1 METALTGLVSSG
13 FMPHGM
19 CFLWTPWILWTHVTA
34 DIVTGL
40 AYFSIPVVLSLFAI
54 RRPDARYRPT
64 LYLFISFILL
74 CGATHFLSVVV
85 IWTPVYEIQG
95 VLKALTAVA
104 SLITA
109 IVLWPLLPKALAAPT
124 TEQLQAKN
132 QALAEEIDRRR
143 NAEAE
148 LTTLTRSLEARVEE
162 RTQELTQTNAALRQ
176 YAATASH
183 DLQAPLRHISMFA
196 QLLEREASDGMSD
209 GAREMIGNIV
219 ASTSRMRRMI
229 ESLLEYSKLVDHD
242 LRAEALALDGI
253 VNTALADLG
262 PDIKAAE
269 ARVETA
275 LTADAI
281 AGDRELI
288 LRLFDNLIDNALKY
302 RSDAPPVIR
311 ISSQVAG
318 NHIQISVE
326 DNGIGIDEKFSV
338 RVFEMLKRLHA
349 ESDIP
354 GTGIG
359 LSLCQRI
366 VESHGG
372 KIWVDTT
379 YREGARFCFTLPLA
393 KGMTT

>member
-1 METALTGLVSSG
+1 METVLTGLVSSG

-40 AYFSIPVVLSLFAI
+40 AYFSIPVVLALFAI

-64 LYLFISFILL
+64 LYLFIAFILL
-74 CGATHFLSVVV
+74 CGATHFLAVVV

-109 IVLWPLLPKALAAPT
+109 IVLWPLLPKALAVPT

-132 QALAEEIDRRR
+132 LKLAEEIERRR
-143 NAEAE
+143 SAEAE
-148 LTTLTRSLEARVEE
+148 LTALTRSLEARVEA

-209 GAREMIGNIV
+209 GAREMVGNIV
-219 ASTSRMRRMI
+219 SSTFRMRRMI
-229 ESLLEYSKLVDHD
+229 ESLLEYSKLVDHE
-242 LRAEALALDGI
+242 LKAEALQ
-253 VNTALADLG
+253 LADIVSETL
-262 PDIKAAE
+262 
-269 ARVETA
+269 TA
-275 LTADAI
+275 LTPDIEA
-281 AGDRELI
+281 AGARIEIDLAEAPITGDHDL
-288 LRLFDNLIDNALKY
+288 LMRLFDNLIDNALKY
-302 RSDAPPVIR
+302 RSDAAPVIR
-311 ISSQVAG
+311 ISSEVIG
-318 NHIQISVE
+318 NHLQVSLA

-338 RVFEMLKRLHA
+338 RVFEMLKRLHV

-372 KIWVDTT
+372 KIWVDNA
-379 YREGARFCFTLPLA
+379 YCEGARFCFTLPLA
-393 KGMTT
+393 KGEKT

>member
-1 METALTGLVSSG
+1 METALTGMVSTG

-19 CFLWTPWILWTHVTA
+19 CFLWTPWILWTHVTS

-40 AYFSIPVVLSLFAI
+40 AYFSIPVVMALFAI
-54 RRPDARYRPT
+54 GRPDARYRPT
-64 LYLFISFILL
+64 LYLFIAFILL

-109 IVLWPLLPKALAAPT
+109 IVLWPLLPKALAVPT
-124 TEQLQAKN
+124 TAQLQAKN
-132 QALAEEIDRRR
+132 QELAEEVVRRT
-143 NAEAE
+143 NAEVE
-148 LTTLTRSLEARVEE
+148 LTTLTRSLEARVEA

-209 GAREMIGNIV
+209 GAREMVGNIV
-219 ASTSRMRRMI
+219 TSTSRMRRMV

-242 LRAEALALDGI
+242 LQVEELTVDDVASSTLKALA
-253 VNTALADLG
+253 
-262 PDIKAAE
+262 PDIKAAG
-269 ARVETA
+269 ARIEVDLVPET
-275 LTADAI
+275 I
-281 AGDRELI
+281 EGDRDLI
-288 LRLFDNLIDNALKY
+288 LRLFDNLLDNALKY
-302 RSDAPPVIR
+302 RSETPLVIR
-311 ISSQVAG
+311 ISSEVVDGQLQV
-318 NHIQISVE
+318 SVS
-326 DNGIGIDEKFSV
+326 DNGIGIDEKYSG
-338 RVFEMLKRLHA
+338 RVFEMMKRLHA
-349 ESDIP
+349 DSDIP

-372 KIWVDTT
+372 RIWVDNT
-379 YREGARFCFTLPLA
+379 YREGARLCFTLPLA
-393 KGMTT
+393 KGEKT